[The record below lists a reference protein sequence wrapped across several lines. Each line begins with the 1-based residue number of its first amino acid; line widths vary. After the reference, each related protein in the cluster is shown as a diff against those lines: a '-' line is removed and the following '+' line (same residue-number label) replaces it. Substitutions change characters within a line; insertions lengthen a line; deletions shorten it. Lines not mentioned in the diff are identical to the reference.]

1 MGLKDDIIK
10 QVNKYT
16 KGNYDITNTRS
27 IPSAKDLGFGNKGR
41 IIRAPILYADLRRS
55 SEVTERHRRQT
66 TAKIFKSFLYAMAQ
80 IARSRG
86 GEIRSFDGDRI
97 MVIFPP
103 TRGDQKAACNRSVR
117 TGMEMAWFFNDILRP
132 KLSGYNDSL
141 DCGIG
146 IAFSEML
153 VVRVGLKRQ
162 PYNND
167 IVLIGRAANLAAK
180 LSDKG
185 RKPNY
190 LWIDHETYK
199 RLDKESIQ
207 NVQTGRRLSKQPIW
221 KPRDFKFAG
230 KQLKVFSSKQLRSFS

>member
-1 MGLKDDIIK
+1 MGLKDNIIK
-10 QVNKYT
+10 QVNKYIND
-16 KGNYDITNTRS
+16 KYDITRTRS
-27 IPSAKDLGFGNKGR
+27 MPSAKDLGFGNNGR
-41 IIRAPILYADLRRS
+41 MIQAPILYADLRGS
-55 SEVTERHRRQT
+55 SEVTERHRRPT
-66 TAKIFKSFLYAMAQ
+66 TARVFKSFLYSMAQ
-80 IARSRG
+80 IARNRH

-103 TRGDQKAACNRSVR
+103 IKGDQKAACARAVQA
-117 TGMEMAWFFNDILRP
+117 GMEMAWFFNDVLRP
-132 KLSGYNDSL
+132 KLNKHDDSL

-162 PYNND
+162 SDNND

-190 LWIDHETYK
+190 LWIDQETHK
-199 RLDKESIQ
+199 RLNNELKYDTQS
-207 NVQTGRRLSKQPIW
+207 NRRTSRQPIW
-221 KPRDFKFAG
+221 KSRDYKFAG
-230 KQLKVFSSKQLRSFS
+230 KQLKVFSSKKLRSFN